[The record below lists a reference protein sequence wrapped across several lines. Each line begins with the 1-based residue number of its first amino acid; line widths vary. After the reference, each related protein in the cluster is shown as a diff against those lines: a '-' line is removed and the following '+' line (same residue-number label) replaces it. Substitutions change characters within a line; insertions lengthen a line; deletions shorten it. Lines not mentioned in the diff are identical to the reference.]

1 MIQDDS
7 ENLVREAP
15 STKSWKTIL
24 IQFLILFVFFFGLIS
39 CYHLYRE
46 AQRQAGHSN
55 DVNIAEKAGGV
66 SNYVL
71 VKHDH
76 WNWIASSVVAG
87 FLISA
92 GALASYACWYR
103 WYYLSNGYR
112 KT

>member
-24 IQFLILFVFFFGLIS
+24 IQFLISFVFFFGLIS
-39 CYHLYRE
+39 CYHLYSE
-46 AQRQAGHSN
+46 AQRQAGHS
-55 DVNIAEKAGGV
+55 DAVNIAEKAGDV
-66 SNYVL
+66 SNYML
-71 VKHDH
+71 VKHNH